1 MAVPVLV
8 GCAVSTAAIVWYI
21 WVWFGVGE
29 LTGRLLAEIR
39 VINCQSTKLTPE
51 ATNNHTRAVSQLKR
65 TGDPFV
71 EDIGDAF

>member
-1 MAVPVLV
+1 VLV
-8 GCAVSTAAIVWYI
+8 GWADSTAAKVWNT

-39 VINCQSTKLTPE
+39 AINCQSKKITPE

-65 TGDPFV
+65 TGDPFE
-71 EDIGDAF
+71 EDIGNPF